1 MRNKGT
7 QYIGLI
13 LGVDSLLTTSKLN
26 EVPEEPS
33 AEAIQGK

>member
-1 MRNKGT
+1 MGNKGT
-7 QYIGLI
+7 QYLGVT
-13 LGVDSLLTTSKLN
+13 LGVDSLLTKSKLN